1 MQLEVQTHFPNGTW
15 DAKGWSVLD
24 RLAGGFVQST
34 KSRCFFNIN
43 ISFFSV
49 SNWQGSLVG
58 LVDYPDDEDDDEE
71 EETSPRKR
79 PRLGS

>member
-1 MQLEVQTHFPNGTW
+1 MRFL
-15 DAKGWSVLD
+15 
-24 RLAGGFVQST
+24 
-34 KSRCFFNIN
+34 FF
-43 ISFFSV
+43 F
-49 SNWQGSLVG
+49 NWQGSLVG